1 MASLYYRCCNY
12 LFVLAGS
19 LSCLCVFRD
28 WTCAQSVRSEVH
40 LVYSRM
46 CTRCQHFEHRT
57 LLLYKAQ
64 LSASSMFFSLFF
76 FFFLAVLLT
85 AKRASSWR
93 QTTHINVG
101 LCYCFL
107 FLLHCCCSRTLLYF
121 CVLRTFWLYCCSG
134 IVCCRSYPSG
144 VEESNHIEPFHVNY
158 LFGAFYFLL
167 FYGFTMHNLAFWE
180 CYWRWPS
187 LKCPSPFPPPPFFFL
202 LFAEELVFFTR
213 AYNEYIYIHIYI
225 YYI

>member
-1 MASLYYRCCNY
+1 MSSGIGHAHSRCAVKCIWFIHGCVHVASTLSIGHCSCIKHSS
-12 LFVLAGS
+12 VQVPCS
-19 LSCLCVFRD
+19 LV
-28 WTCAQSVRSEVH
+28 
-40 LVYSRM
+40 
-46 CTRCQHFEHRT
+46 
-57 LLLYKAQ
+57 
-64 LSASSMFFSLFF
+64 F

-187 LKCPSPFPPPPFFFL
+187 LKCPSPLPPPPFFFL